1 MLKIVVGALAVL
13 SFSFMAS
20 MAAAADRHA
29 GYYYPAPTSQETY
42 VARAQTMASENRAL
56 RLGFVTGL
64 STLQAKLPYA
74 PTYVIFAKGEKAE
87 KMIIVGLGLQGF
99 RTLYQ
104 ARAQLAQ
111 LTAISRSTK
120 FLQDLSVETY
130 FTFFDVAKLLG
141 FEQITI
147 TDGVDFAHQVQ
158 LD

>member
-1 MLKIVVGALAVL
+1 MLKIVGAVSVL
-13 SFSFMAS
+13 VCLFMAS
-20 MAAAADRHA
+20 MAAATDRHA
-29 GYYYPAPTSQETY
+29 GYYYPVPTSQETY
-42 VARAQTMASENRAL
+42 VARAQTMATENRAL
-56 RLGFVTGL
+56 RLGFVTGM

-74 PTYVIFAKGEKAE
+74 PSYVIFAKGEKAE
-87 KMIIVGLGLQGF
+87 KMIIVGIGAQGF

-120 FLQDLSVETY
+120 FLRDLAVETF

-141 FEQITI
+141 FKQITI
-147 TDGVDFAHQVQ
+147 SDGVEFAHQVT